1 MEDSSFEFRFHHNK
15 RITKYME
22 DWKNTQQ
29 IFKNIYKYSLNP
41 FSPLISLLHSKSS
54 KVNTG
59 VTLNPP
65 SSKVDAMYLAVK
77 R

>member
-1 MEDSSFEFRFHHNK
+1 MEDSSFEFRFQHK
-15 RITKYME
+15 LLKKYME
-22 DWKNTQQ
+22 EKKHKQQ
-29 IFKNIYKYSLNP
+29 IFTNIYKYSLNP
-41 FSPLISLLHSKSS
+41 FGRLISQLHNKRS

-65 SSKVDAMYLAVK
+65 SSKVDAMFLAVK